1 MVNKNDTSSVLKIYF
16 KLYGGKHYKEL
27 PTSLEDIAQFPLRFP
42 TGV

>member
-1 MVNKNDTSSVLKIYF
+1 MENKYQHVLKIYF

-27 PTSLEDIAQFPLRFP
+27 PTDLEDIAQFPLRFP